1 MVIKTKDIPVYYLNP
16 DFFEERRKKMDIYL
30 NEIGLKYERVPS
42 NSKAE
47 LRQVRINEG
56 LIKVVN
62 TAILNNSFPFLILE
76 DDARLTKDLPEEMII
91 PEESSIIYIGC
102 SLYECGGKKGNVK
115 IKDYDDNYYRLY
127 NSLGTHAIIITSKA
141 GADFFIKKQVEAI
154 ENNDYS
160 DIYLA
165 VSSNEHLILTPK
177 DGPYF
182 YQNDA
187 HTEPITRF
195 LWEDLLNKNYL
206 I

>member
-16 DFFEERRKKMDIYL
+16 DFFQERRKKMEIYL
-30 NEIGLKYERVPS
+30 DEIGLNYERVPS
-42 NSKAE
+42 NSNSQ

-56 LIKVVN
+56 LVKLVN
-62 TAILNNSFPFLILE
+62 TAIINNQYPFLILE
-76 DDARLTKDLPEEMII
+76 DDARLVKDLPEEITI
-91 PEESSIIYIGC
+91 PEEASIIYMGG
-102 SLYECGGKKGNVK
+102 SLYECGGKKGPVK
-115 IKDYDDNYYRLY
+115 IKEYDDDYYRLY
-127 NSLGTHAIIITSKA
+127 NSLGTHSILIANRQ
-141 GADFFIKKQVEAI
+141 GADFFIDRQLEATK
-154 ENNDYS
+154 NNDYS

-165 VSSNEHLILTPK
+165 IASNNHLILTPK

-195 LWEDLLNKNYL
+195 LWKDLLDKNYL